1 MPPRSGL
8 LGAIIAVCLLLALP
22 DGADGAFGHAP
33 VAEFF
38 DKDFSKFFIPS
49 TKKSYSLR
57 KSKKTEKPLMV
68 IMTRAGCGACQ
79 NLKQSVNLAQGEE
92 TIKSIAGGRVAAA
105 VPRLRAAGAVLRSR
119 RDAAAAHPRHRGGA
133 AVLLPRP
140 RHHTLGDEEDARGG
154 GVRGAVQPRD
164 WRAGRGGGLHR
175 HSH

>member
-57 KSKKTEKPLMV
+57 KSKKTEKPLGAHASDSP
-68 IMTRAGCGACQ
+68 TATTAPHSLLRCYLCRSYPAEGREYRAD
-79 NLKQSVNLAQGEE
+79 
-92 TIKSIAGGRVAAA
+92 AGNVRVPPPPPLPA
-105 VPRLRAAGAVLRSR
+105 LL
-119 RDAAAAHPRHRGGA
+119 A
-133 AVLLPRP
+133 AVL
-140 RHHTLGDEEDARGG
+140 GSES
-154 GVRGAVQPRD
+154 VR
-164 WRAGRGGGLHR
+164 
-175 HSH
+175 